1 MKDERSEEVGKPRWT
16 PWQSTPHLA
25 THHRQRSNE
34 SDVEDLLSLTIK
46 DAVYHSFGVVF
57 VEVWVISSDGQ
68 RISRPPGGHWMD
80 PVFIHSVPNPGIAR
94 EVNTWA
100 LDCAP
105 GESLAGTL
113 FAETSRVWNT
123 NRKQIRWRQIKS
135 MMDDPFVEQGRDKR
149 MEQLYG
155 QLGIGIVATI
165 PFRFQ
170 HRNGIVMFM
179 SRTSVDVDKLK
190 SDENEKYLL
199 GAADLIGASFA
210 IREARDECS
219 RLKKIRRR
227 AIVENLKASSCRDS
241 SGKSRL
247 LKAILIASRVRVDSR
262 EPSLLSSRII
272 LEDGEEELEQP
283 EGQSAVS
290 KSQTRL
296 QPRSRVLAFATMLS
310 RQLKNS
316 VLKWRG
322 ARLKAPPRQDL
333 GETLIAGVGIFCTML
348 ALSHFADNFPDEM
361 FTEGWYPSTLAIVFS
376 LTAAPVGQPVHI
388 VCSHIWNSLVGL
400 AFRRTGLPAN
410 VKHSMSTAFGV
421 TGMAYLGIMHPPASS
436 LAFIFASQFD
446 ARSLL
451 WIFIGGEFERD
462 EQR

>member
-1 MKDERSEEVGKPRWT
+1 MKRNIGMMKHEGSDDVAEQGWTWQSAPHPVVTHRRQLSKESEVG
-16 PWQSTPHLA
+16 
-25 THHRQRSNE
+25 
-34 SDVEDLLSLTIK
+34 DLLSLAIK
-46 DAVYHSFGVVF
+46 DAAYHSFGVVF
-57 VEVWVISSDGQ
+57 IEVWVMSSDGQ

-80 PVFIHSVPNPGIAR
+80 PVFVHSVPNPGIAHDANAR
-94 EVNTWA
+94 A

-113 FAETSRVWNT
+113 FAEASRVWIT

-170 HRNGIVMFM
+170 NRNGIVLFM
-179 SRTSVDVDKLK
+179 SRATVDVEKLK

-219 RLKKIRRR
+219 RLKNSRRR
-227 AIVENLKASSCRDS
+227 AVINNLKASTKQDS

-247 LKAILIASRVRVDSR
+247 LKAVLIASRVRVDSQK
-262 EPSLLSSRII
+262 PSLLPSRII
-272 LEDGEEELEQP
+272 LEEVEQP
-283 EGQSAVS
+283 EMQSAAS
-290 KSQTRL
+290 TSQTRPQRQSL
-296 QPRSRVLAFATMLS
+296 VLAFATRLT

-333 GETLIAGVGIFCTML
+333 GETLIAWVGIFCTML
-348 ALSHFADNFPDEM
+348 ALTNFASNFPDKL

-376 LTAAPVGQPVHI
+376 LTAAPVGQPAHI
-388 VCSHIWNSLVGL
+388 VCSHMWNVLVGL
-400 AFRRTGLPAN
+400 AFRRTGLPVN
-410 VKHSMSTAFGV
+410 VNHSMSTAFGV

-436 LAFIFASQFD
+436 LAYIFASMFD

-451 WIFIGGEFERD
+451 WIFIGGEFRN
-462 EQR
+462 R